1 MTQQMNRINSGI
13 WWWLSG
19 EERYCTDEEG
29 GREEGGREGGGREKR
44 REEGRRRE
52 GEREGRGKEG
62 GRDGEMEGWRGR
74 EGGSEGKTSSIRLP
88 TCTCVYGHDNITV

>member
-29 GREEGGREGGGREKR
+29 GRRERGGREEGGREGG
-44 REEGRRRE
+44 
-52 GEREGRGKEG
+52 EREG
-62 GRDGEMEGWRGR
+62 GR
-74 EGGSEGKTSSIRLP
+74 EGGMERWREMEGEGGSEEK
-88 TCTCVYGHDNITV
+88 